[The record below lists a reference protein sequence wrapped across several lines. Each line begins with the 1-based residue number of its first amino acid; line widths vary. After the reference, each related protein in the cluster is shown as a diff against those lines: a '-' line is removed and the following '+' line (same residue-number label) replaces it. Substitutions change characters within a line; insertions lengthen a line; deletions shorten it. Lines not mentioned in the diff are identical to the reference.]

1 MITATAQI
9 HLRALKDDKR
19 LIAKAARATGRRN
32 LTDYIL
38 STVIERAKIDL
49 ADHPQ
54 ISMETVNFRR
64 FLARLDEPP
73 RFIPGLRNLLDR
85 PSVFEPAFFSVN
97 LNTGLFAK
105 CSGNKAADF

>member
-1 MITATAQI
+1 MLTATAQI

-49 ADHPQ
+49 ADRPRL
-54 ISMETVNFRR
+54 SMDAGDFRR

-73 RFIPGLRNLLDR
+73 RLLPGLRQLLNR
-85 PSVFEPAFFSVN
+85 PATFDPAPAHGVERRP
-97 LNTGLFAK
+97 G
-105 CSGNKAADF
+105 AAS